1 MSAGPA
7 KDSLAPFP
15 DEIGKIL
22 ISRYRLSSDDV
33 SKIGEAVRGMQ
44 LNFSDAAVHIGVITS
59 RELEEALLSM
69 RDSAEAGEKGVIEG
83 ALLRH
88 VPGRSVVLRQGE
100 KVNPGPNLILAHD
113 QNHPRSEQ
121 MRALRTA
128 LLLLNDPGNQANVL
142 ALLSP
147 CAAEGRSQLAAEL
160 AIAFSQLGRRTLLI
174 DGDLRR
180 PKQQLLFGARNEL
193 GLGQALSQS
202 RQPLMNTVEGLP
214 FLWLLPAGT
223 KVSNPLELLSDG
235 HFERLLANWRRQYEF
250 IVIDTPPVTEF
261 SDGLAIATLS
271 GRVLVLS
278 RAAVTT
284 HNSMREMLRRLASTQ
299 SRILGAVVN
308 QF

>member
-1 MSAGPA
+1 MSAGQA
-7 KDSLAPFP
+7 KESAAFP
-15 DEIGKIL
+15 DEISKIL

-33 SKIGEAVRGMQ
+33 VKITEAVKGMH
-44 LNFSDAAVHIGVITS
+44 LNFSDAAVHIGVVTAK
-59 RELEEALLSM
+59 EVEEAILSM
-69 RDSAEAGEKGVIEG
+69 REPAETVEKGVVEG

-88 VPGRSVVLRQGE
+88 VPGRSVVLRHGE
-100 KVNPGPNLILAHD
+100 QVKPGANLILAHD

-121 MRALRTA
+121 LRALRTA

-147 CAAEGRSQLAAEL
+147 CAAEGRTQLAAEL

-180 PKQQLLFGARNEL
+180 PKQHILFAARNDL

-202 RQPLMNTVEGLP
+202 RQPLMNPVEGLP

-235 HFERLLANWRRQYEF
+235 HFEKLLSNWRRQYEF
-250 IVIDTPPVTEF
+250 IIIDTPPVTEF
-261 SDGLAIATLS
+261 SDGLAVATIS
-271 GRVLVLS
+271 GRVVVLS
-278 RAAVTT
+278 RAAMTT
-284 HNSMREMLRRLASTQ
+284 HNAMREMLRRLASTQ